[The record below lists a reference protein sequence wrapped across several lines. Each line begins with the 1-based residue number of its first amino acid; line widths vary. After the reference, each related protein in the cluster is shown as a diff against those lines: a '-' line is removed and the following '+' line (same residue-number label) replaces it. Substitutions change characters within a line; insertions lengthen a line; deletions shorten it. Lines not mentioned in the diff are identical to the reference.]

1 MKKTMKKLVAV
12 LLVMTLAIGAAQGG
26 TAEAASKALKKA
38 DVKNFSGKN
47 KKLMKSLKKAKTASY
62 CGSTISDSMY
72 DSRWG
77 ICYAKHV
84 SKKSIK
90 ILKTKRGISLYSTK
104 QQVFQKY
111 GKSSLRKYTHQVN
124 MTQDD
129 FSDTPKSLNK
139 FLKKCKYC
147 SYSAGVGGNYYVLH
161 FFFNNKNRVTA
172 IGITKNMD

>member
-38 DVKNFSGKN
+38 DVKSFSGKN
-47 KKLMKSLKKAKTASY
+47 KKLMKSIKKAQTASY
-62 CGSTISDSMY
+62 CGSKIADSMY

-84 SKKSIK
+84 SKKSKK

-111 GKSSLRKYTHQVN
+111 GKGKLWKYSH
-124 MTQDD
+124 MELDY
-129 FSDTPKSLNK
+129 FIEAPKSLNK

-147 SYSAGVGGNYYVLH
+147 NYNTEVGGHYYVLH
-161 FFFNNKNRVTA
+161 FFFNSKNRVTA
-172 IGITKNMD
+172 IGITKNMG